1 MSLRL
6 AQRKG
11 AEAQTAVWALV
22 RARRLFVCNED
33 FRRQYLPA
41 RMLLSRDLT
50 FRYPS
55 GATLHLPDVEI
66 AGGGEALVLGP
77 SGSGKSTLL
86 SLWSGLLSPKQG
98 NITVADVRVDQLRGA
113 GRDRWRGRH
122 VGFVYQ
128 SPRLIASQSVVDNI
142 ELPRRLS
149 AKPISRAATLAAME
163 ELGVAHLAGRYP
175 ADCSLGERQRIGI
188 LQAVSHEPTLLLAD
202 EPTSAL
208 DRDNALGVA
217 SLLRERARLH
227 KATLV
232 IVTHDDRLRPLFDQ
246 TITLQSSPYAPN
258 AADEHRP

>member
-1 MSLRL
+1 
-6 AQRKG
+6 
-11 AEAQTAVWALV
+11 
-22 RARRLFVCNED
+22 
-33 FRRQYLPA
+33 
-41 RMLLSRDLT
+41 MLLSRDLT

-55 GATLHLPDVEI
+55 GSTVHLPDVEI
-66 AGGGEALVLGP
+66 AAGGEALVLGP

-98 NITVADVRVDQLRGA
+98 TIAVGDVRVDRLRGA
-113 GRDRWRGRH
+113 ERDRWRGSH

-149 AKPISRAATLAAME
+149 AKPIRRASTLAAME
-163 ELGVAHLAGRYP
+163 ELGIAHLAERYP
-175 ADCSLGERQRIGI
+175 DDCSLGERQRIGI
-188 LQAVSHEPTLLLAD
+188 LRAVAHAPTLLLAD

-227 KATLV
+227 EATLV
-232 IVTHDDRLRPLFDQ
+232 IVTHDDRLRPLFQ
-246 TITLQSSPYAPN
+246 HTITLQPQTA
-258 AADEHRP
+258 AADGHDR